1 MHIRIAVDAVSGSS
15 PRMLAARGFT
25 AAAGSRQKRMI
36 KNPMVAFQNPRT
48 DQGKVTVN
56 STRKAMPP
64 ALYGGT
70 ATIASHKVAA
80 IVAVTSTANSV
91 RRRTRTVVNGP
102 SAVAES
108 VVTRSSIALTVPL
121 LSCPVQDIPVA
132 RPQSPSEIRK
142 VPDLTAE
149 ALWYV

>member
-1 MHIRIAVDAVSGSS
+1 MHMRIAVDAVTGSS

-36 KNPMVAFQNPRT
+36 KNPIVAFQNPRT

-80 IVAVTSTANSV
+80 IVAATRAANSA
-91 RRRTRTVVNGP
+91 RRRARVVVAVP

-108 VVTRSSIALTVPL
+108 AV
-121 LSCPVQDIPVA
+121 
-132 RPQSPSEIRK
+132 
-142 VPDLTAE
+142 
-149 ALWYV
+149 